1 MSFGVMKDYNLKLRN
16 LHPSHTVTGWYDFAL
31 RGGDENSIIKNLDNV
46 AGQSVNTRLN
56 SHKDC

>member
-16 LHPSHTVTGWYDFAL
+16 LRPSHTLVGMISFAL

-46 AGQSVNTRLN
+46 AVQSVNTRLN